1 MKRYAATLALLGL
14 AAVLGLYL
22 VLVENPRERAESE
35 QRERESRVVA
45 LDEREITAIDL
56 ATAKGR
62 LVLERGEGEAWRVTV
77 PINAPA
83 DEGTVRRMLTQLT
96 TLSVIRPVEGIE
108 DLSAVGLAEPAVRV
122 VARHA
127 KGETAVAFGADNPTG
142 AGVYVRRDDQQV
154 FLTTAAAKSTFEL
167 TLSDVRRKE
176 FLEFDPQAVTK
187 VTITASGRAL
197 RVDRRE
203 AGWVLEDPPR
213 PADPDKVASLLSR
226 LRALRATAFFDTPDQ
241 RAAVRLDPA
250 ARVRIELT
258 AGDRPVRVAFHGA
271 RDGGLYAKTGQ
282 DELYRVAE
290 NLLAEMPLDAS
301 ALREMRL
308 ARVASEDV
316 RDLEVELPTGGYR
329 VTRKANAWEVNG
341 HPLAA
346 PASDRIDELIRA
358 VAALKG
364 DSVAAESL
372 SGVPPTAFDKPAAR
386 LRLRGEDDRLLATV
400 TVGARVG
407 ERRYAHADAQ
417 GPVFM
422 VKGDV
427 VDQIPDRASLDR
439 ESKPSP

>member
-1 MKRYAATLALLGL
+1 VKRYAATLALLGL

-197 RVDRRE
+197 RLDRRE

-271 RDGGLYAKTGQ
+271 RDGGLYALTGR
-282 DELYRVAE
+282 DDLHRVSE
-290 NLLAEMPLDAS
+290 SLLAEMPLDAS
-301 ALREMRL
+301 ALGGE
-308 ARVASEDV
+308 SK
-316 RDLEVELPTGGYR
+316 TGG
-329 VTRKANAWEVNG
+329 
-341 HPLAA
+341 
-346 PASDRIDELIRA
+346 
-358 VAALKG
+358 
-364 DSVAAESL
+364 
-372 SGVPPTAFDKPAAR
+372 
-386 LRLRGEDDRLLATV
+386 
-400 TVGARVG
+400 
-407 ERRYAHADAQ
+407 
-417 GPVFM
+417 
-422 VKGDV
+422 
-427 VDQIPDRASLDR
+427 
-439 ESKPSP
+439 

>member
-14 AAVLGLYL
+14 AAALGLYL
-22 VLVENPRERAESE
+22 VLVENPRERAKSE
-35 QRERESRVVA
+35 RRERESRVVA
-45 LDEREITAIDL
+45 LDEHEIAALEL

-62 LVLERGEGEAWRVTV
+62 LVLERGEGEVWRVTH
-77 PINAPA
+77 PIAVPA

-96 TLSVIRPVEGIE
+96 TLSVIRPVKGIE
-108 DLSAVGLAEPAVRV
+108 DFSAVGLTEPAVRV

-127 KGETAVAFGADNPTG
+127 KGETAVAFGDDNPTG
-142 AGVYVRRDDQQV
+142 AGVYVLRDDQQV
-154 FLTTAAAKSTFEL
+154 FLTAAGAKSTFEL

-187 VTITASGRAL
+187 VVITAPGQTL
-197 RVDRRE
+197 RLARRE
-203 AGWVLEDPPR
+203 PGWALDDPPR
-213 PADPDKVASLLSR
+213 PANPDKVASLLSR
-226 LRALRATAFFDTPDQ
+226 LRALRATGFFDTPDQ
-241 RAAVRLDPA
+241 RAAVRLDSA

-258 AGDRPVRVAFHGA
+258 AGDRPVGVAFHGA

-282 DELYRVAE
+282 DALFRVAE
-290 NLLAEMPLDAS
+290 DLLAEMPLDAS
-301 ALREMRL
+301 ALRDMRL

-346 PASDRIDELIRA
+346 PSSDRIDALIRA

-372 SGVPPTAFDKPAAR
+372 SGVPPTALDKPAAR

-400 TVGARVG
+400 TIGARVG

-417 GPVFM
+417 GPVFL

-427 VDQIPDRASLDR
+427 VDQIPDRASLDGV
-439 ESKPSP
+439 SKPGP